1 MGWVNSVVRGVELND
16 GLVGDI
22 SKGINSNIAAGVVG
36 SVYFVQ
42 HIMTAPFPK
51 SYPSFLA
58 LRSWNAA
65 IVFLAIIIG
74 SAMAQQLSVA
84 SEHPNVLVIYADDL
98 GYGDVGRYNPESKV
112 PTPHMDRLAA
122 DGILFTD
129 AHSPSTVCTPS
140 RYSVMTGQMAF
151 RLNYAGVFTGVQGP
165 CLISSQRLTLPKMFK
180 ESGYETALFGK
191 WHIGM
196 TFRNDKGQPVYEL
209 QDEIVAEHGRLD
221 SGNKLVEIV
230 DYTKRI
236 AGGPLDHGFD
246 HFFGTA
252 CCPTTDWLYS
262 YIDGDIIPNPP
273 TALLDRKKEGLPTHP
288 YSKDNRLG
296 YKSDDFDLQEVDVV
310 FLEKSQAFLRDHAI
324 RNPERPFFLFHS
336 AQAVHLPSFPG
347 KDFRGKT
354 NAGPHGDFIFQ
365 FDHIVGELL
374 ATLDELGLSENTLV
388 IVTSDNGP
396 EVPTSIAMRG
406 DHSHNGS
413 GPWRGMK
420 RDQWEGGH
428 RVPFIARWPGKIEA
442 GSESEQTICQTDI
455 MATCASIVG
464 YELPEDAAEDSFDLL
479 PALLG
484 QDRGKPIRPYTLHQ
498 TNRLA
503 LAIRKGP
510 WKYLDH
516 QGSGGNSY
524 EQERLLPF
532 ALSDSAPGA
541 PGQLYNLD
549 TDPGERNNLYFERP
563 ELVKELKALLE
574 ETKRSGR
581 SRI

>member
-1 MGWVNSVVRGVELND
+1 
-16 GLVGDI
+16 
-22 SKGINSNIAAGVVG
+22 
-36 SVYFVQ
+36 
-42 HIMTAPFPK
+42 
-51 SYPSFLA
+51 
-58 LRSWNAA
+58 
-65 IVFLAIIIG
+65 
-74 SAMAQQLSVA
+74 MAQQLSA
-84 SEHPNVLVIYADDL
+84 TSEHPNVLLIYADDL
-98 GYGDVGRYNPESKV
+98 GYGDVGCYNPESKV

-122 DGILFTD
+122 DGIRFTD

-140 RYSVMTGQMAF
+140 RYSVMTGRMAF
-151 RLNYAGVFTGVQGP
+151 RLNYPGVFTGVQGP
-165 CLISSQRLTLPKMFK
+165 CLISDERLTLPEMLK
-180 ESGYETALFGK
+180 ERDYETALFGK

-196 TFRNDKGQPVYEL
+196 TFRNEKGQPVYEL

-221 SGNKLVEIV
+221 SGTKLVEIV
-230 DYTKRI
+230 DFTKKI
-236 AGGPLDHGFD
+236 EGGPLDHGFD

-262 YIDGDIIPNPP
+262 YIDGDFIPNPP
-273 TALLDRKKEGLPTHP
+273 SALLDRAKEGLPTHP
-288 YSKDNRLG
+288 YSRDNRLG
-296 YKSDDFDLQEVDVV
+296 YKSDDFDLQEVDMV
-310 FLEKSQAFLRDHAI
+310 FLEKSRAFLRDHAS
-324 RNPERPFFLFHS
+324 RNPKKPFFLFHS

-365 FDHIVGELL
+365 FDHIVGALL
-374 ATLDELGLSENTLV
+374 ETLDELGLSENTLV

-406 DHSHNGS
+406 DHNHNGS

-455 MATCASIVG
+455 MATCAAIVG
-464 YELPEDAAEDSFDLL
+464 YELPNESAADSFDLL
-479 PALLG
+479 PALFG
-484 QDRGKPIRPYTLHQ
+484 QGRGKPIRPYTLHQ

-532 ALSDSAPGA
+532 ALPDSAPDA
-541 PGQLYNLD
+541 PGQLYSLD

-574 ETKRSGR
+574 EAKKSGR
-581 SRI
+581 SRG

>member
-1 MGWVNSVVRGVELND
+1 
-16 GLVGDI
+16 
-22 SKGINSNIAAGVVG
+22 
-36 SVYFVQ
+36 
-42 HIMTAPFPK
+42 
-51 SYPSFLA
+51 
-58 LRSWNAA
+58 
-65 IVFLAIIIG
+65 
-74 SAMAQQLSVA
+74 MAQQLSPT
-84 SEHPNVLVIYADDL
+84 SEHPNVLLIYADDL
-98 GYGDVGRYNPESKV
+98 GYGDVGCYNSESKV

-122 DGILFTD
+122 DGIRFTD

-140 RYSVMTGQMAF
+140 RYSVMTGRMAF
-151 RLNYAGVFTGVQGP
+151 RLNYPGVFTGVQGP
-165 CLISSQRLTLPKMFK
+165 CLISDERLTLPEMLK
-180 ESGYETALFGK
+180 ERDYETALFGK

-196 TFRNDKGQPVYEL
+196 TFRNEKGQPVYEL

-221 SGNKLVEIV
+221 SGTKLVEIV
-230 DYTKRI
+230 DFTKKI
-236 AGGPLDHGFD
+236 EGGPLDHGFD

-262 YIDGDIIPNPP
+262 YIDGDFIPNPP
-273 TALLDRKKEGLPTHP
+273 SALLDRAKEGLPTHP
-288 YSKDNRLG
+288 YSRDNRLG
-296 YKSDDFDLQEVDVV
+296 YKSDDFDLQEVDMV
-310 FLEKSQAFLRDHAI
+310 FLEKSRAFLRDHAS
-324 RNPERPFFLFHS
+324 RNPKKPFFLFHS

-347 KDFRGKT
+347 KDFRVKT

-365 FDHIVGELL
+365 FDHIVGALL
-374 ATLDELGLSENTLV
+374 ETLDELGLSENTLV

-406 DHSHNGS
+406 DHNHNGS

-455 MATCASIVG
+455 MATCAAIVG
-464 YELPEDAAEDSFDLL
+464 YELPNESAEDSFDLL

-524 EQERLLPF
+524 EQERLLSF
-532 ALSDSAPGA
+532 ALPDSAPDA

-574 ETKRSGR
+574 EAKKSGR
-581 SRI
+581 SRG